1 MSPTAR
7 RTLVTAAVALLVVA
21 AGAAL
26 RTALPT
32 TRQGAAPAS
41 TLQVS
46 RAAEPAVVVLGG
58 WTFTPPPGYAVA
70 GPRETRHPA
79 RFGPQGLVN
88 DDAPLGPRDMRVT
101 IETQFLQGP
110 DGAKLFVT
118 QIRPE
123 PTVAHPGP
131 RPAADPRDPVAAAR
145 TMVDVLTSLGVD
157 EDVRRPAPGLPVG
170 PATLVRYDETNGILV
185 ARPVGP
191 PPQVLL
197 FEVGRSSVEVAVAVA
212 RSARR

>member
-1 MSPTAR
+1 MNTTAR
-7 RTLVTAAVALLVVA
+7 RTLVTAAVVLLVVA
-21 AGAAL
+21 AGVAL
-26 RTALPT
+26 RIAPRSTPRQDTAS
-32 TRQGAAPAS
+32 AA

-46 RAAEPAVVVLGG
+46 RAAAADVVLGG

-79 RFGPQGLVN
+79 RFGPQGLAN

-110 DGAKLFVT
+110 DGAKLFVS

-123 PTVAHPGP
+123 PTAAHPGP
-131 RPAADPRDPVAAAR
+131 RPAADPRDAVAAAR
-145 TMVDVLTSLGVD
+145 TMVDVLTGLGVHD
-157 EDVRRPAPGLPVG
+157 DVRRPVSGLPVG
-170 PATLVRYDETNGILV
+170 PATLVRYGETNGILV
-185 ARPVGP
+185 ARPGGS

-212 RSARR
+212 RSGRR